1 MKYIGGLSAYIRNI
15 VFMFGP
21 NNIDEFYV
29 QATYIEIGKTRV
41 SVSGESSSNK
51 DGKGKGNGKK
61 ENSVTIKEENLSC
74 KNCKKEGHDDDN

>member
-1 MKYIGGLSAYIRNI
+1 MKYIGGLSCYICNI
-15 VFMFGP
+15 VFMFGL

-29 QATYIEIGKTRV
+29 QETCIEIGKTRV

-61 ENSVTIKEENLSC
+61 ENIATIKEDKISC
-74 KNCKKEGHDDDN
+74 KHYKKEGHDDEN